1 VNILQAY
8 KTWRAW
14 ASLKKELGKMDKPLV
29 ASKTV
34 WGAVIGGIGA
44 VAAIASQVMA
54 GSMAISDAVPLV
66 LAAVGAV
73 VAVIGQRQAT
83 GSAK

>member
-1 VNILQAY
+1 MNILQAY
-8 KTWRAW
+8 KLWRASR
-14 ASLKKELGKMDKPLV
+14 ALSKEIKKMDKPLV

-34 WGAVIGGIGA
+34 WGAVLGGVGA
-44 VAAIASQVMA
+44 VAVIVGKVVS
-54 GSMAISDAVPLV
+54 GDLNITDALPML

-83 GSAK
+83 G